1 MKNRKLSVKISIGW
15 YIDPVNS
22 SRLGSEMSHDEQI
35 VIETLGIESVF
46 SCDFLC
52 IPDKFG
58 LKY

>member
-1 MKNRKLSVKISIGW
+1 
-15 YIDPVNS
+15 
-22 SRLGSEMSHDEQI
+22 MSHDEQI